1 MKPNVIAIVG
11 KSGSGKDSLAQQ
23 IVTNDDRFSL
33 VVTATTRPKRDYEIN
48 GIDYIFMTKEK
59 FDKTEKIEETSF
71 NGWHYG
77 TPLSSLSNEKY
88 NIIVV
93 NPKGFISLYRNPK
106 INLIKGFELQVNDK
120 IRLLRQLNREENPNI
135 DEIVRRYSTDRY
147 DFQEF
152 DYAKSFLSLKVD
164 ILKNETLD
172 DLQTNCNIIK
182 GLIN

>member
-1 MKPNVIAIVG
+1 
-11 KSGSGKDSLAQQ
+11 
-23 IVTNDDRFSL
+23 
-33 VVTATTRPKRDYEIN
+33 
-48 GIDYIFMTKEK
+48 MTKEK

-120 IRLLRQLNREENPNI
+120 IRLLR
-135 DEIVRRYSTDRY
+135 
-147 DFQEF
+147 
-152 DYAKSFLSLKVD
+152 
-164 ILKNETLD
+164 
-172 DLQTNCNIIK
+172 
-182 GLIN
+182 